1 LQEERFIGTAP
12 VGAPTSPVPHSPRLG
27 AGFILRQPGP
37 AGFEKVE
44 SFFVNAVEK
53 DNYLLMTSV
62 NFGEVYY
69 IIVLRECGQEKA
81 HEIEKIIRTLP
92 IEIVDVDMHLAKEAA
107 CFKAAKKISY
117 SDCFAAALAKLRR
130 GEVITGDKE
139 FKMFDNEVKIA

>member
-1 LQEERFIGTAP
+1 MKRIIDAHGLLVFLEKE
-12 VGAPTSPVPHSPRLG
+12 
-27 AGFILRQPGP
+27 

-62 NFGEVYY
+62 NYGEVYY
-69 IIVLRECGQEKA
+69 IVLRECGQEKA

-92 IEIVDVDMHLAKEAA
+92 IEIVDVDMHLAKEAGR
-107 CFKAAKKISY
+107 FKATKKISY
-117 SDCFAAALAKLRR
+117 ADCFAAALAKLHK

-139 FKMFDNEVKIA
+139 FKVLESEVKISWII